1 MAGIG
6 IVAIGRNEGTRFQ
19 QCLESFKSLE
29 LDFTFVYVDSGST
42 DNSVNYAR
50 AAGYAVVELDTS
62 IPFTAAR
69 ARNAGV
75 NFLKEMQPDLAYIQ
89 FIDGDCQI
97 DTKWLSTAMETLD
110 KETELAVV
118 CGRRA
123 EIKPDASLYNLLI
136 DKEWDTPIG
145 YAKACGGDAMYRA
158 SAFFDVNGFNDSII
172 AGEEPELCYRLR
184 KQGWKIKRIDESMTY
199 HDAALYSFGA
209 WWKRAERY
217 GHAAFEGAWRY
228 GREPERYY
236 IPQVRGIV
244 LWGGILPVGM
254 LLLGF
259 VSTPLLT
266 APLFLLLV
274 QWLRLTRYFVATGN
288 TAQLARKRAGLTL
301 VCKLAEFKGG
311 CRFIKNKLLGR
322 RSQIIEYK
330 GVSLEDSA
338 K

>member
-1 MAGIG
+1 MDGLG

-19 QCLESFKSLE
+19 QCLESFKSLD

-42 DNSVNYAR
+42 DNSVQYAKE
-50 AAGYAVVELDTS
+50 AGYAVVELDTT

-75 NFLKEMQPDLAYIQ
+75 NFLKETQPELSYIQ

-97 DTKWLSTAMETLD
+97 DAKWLSTAMETLD
-110 KETELAVV
+110 EETELAVV

-228 GREPERYY
+228 GRESEHYY
-236 IPQVRGIV
+236 VKEVAGIIA
-244 LWGGILPVGM
+244 WGGGLP
-254 LLLGF
+254 LIFIASGF
-259 VSTPLLT
+259 YYFPLL
-266 APLFLLLV
+266 AVPVSMGLL
-274 QWLRLTRYFVATGN
+274 QWNRLSSYFKSTGNPPDVAT
-288 TAQLARKRAGLTL
+288 KRAGLTL
-301 VCKLAEFKGG
+301 ICKIAEMKGG
-311 CRFIKNKLLGR
+311 LRFLINKILGKR
-322 RSQIIEYK
+322 NEIIEYK
-330 GVSLEDSA
+330 
-338 K
+338 